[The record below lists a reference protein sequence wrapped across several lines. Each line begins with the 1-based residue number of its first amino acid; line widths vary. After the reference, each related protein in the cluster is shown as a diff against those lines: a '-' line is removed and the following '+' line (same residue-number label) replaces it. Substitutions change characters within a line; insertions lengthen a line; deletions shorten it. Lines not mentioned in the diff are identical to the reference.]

1 MNFIRERKA
10 VAMNNQSGYRA
21 RGVLEFLAVI
31 FLVAVVGIGFYCYQT
46 METMKKSASMTTAAQ
61 QQPVAVAPQQTVNP
75 FSGEYEAV
83 LRDKSRLEGEN
94 SALKAAKAQFESE
107 KSMILNQ
114 VRTSVKAFDDYRNQ
128 MAEDMRRMNE
138 DIAKLREE
146 NGVLRDK
153 TSQNNAFDSVSK
165 AHWEN
170 KLNNANEEIA
180 ILRET
185 VSVLKEENAAKNDR
199 AILMEAGKLHYNVG
213 NFYFRNKEYQSAID
227 EYKKSLMYQPHDSDV
242 HYNLAIVADEFLGDR
257 QLALGHYK
265 KFLALEPMSENA
277 NAVEE
282 RILDLELYE
291 TVLAG
296 DKGLGESKI
305 KFLEPAPRKDNSRFY
320 R

>member
-1 MNFIRERKA
+1 MNLIRNRKA
-10 VAMNNQSGYRA
+10 VTMNNQSGYRA

-31 FLVAVVGIGFYCYQT
+31 FLVAVVGIGFYCYQS
-46 METMKKSASMTTAAQ
+46 METMKKTASMAVSA
-61 QQPVAVAPQQTVNP
+61 QPVAPAPQQVAHA
-75 FSGEYEAV
+75 FSGEYEAI

-94 SALKAAKAQFESE
+94 IVLKASSAQFDSE
-107 KSMILNQ
+107 KNMILNQ
-114 VRTSVKAFDDYRNQ
+114 VRTSVKAFDDYRTQ
-128 MAEDMRRMNE
+128 MADDLRRLNE
-138 DIAKLREE
+138 DISKLRDE
-146 NGVLRDK
+146 NNALRDK
-153 TSQNNAFDSVSK
+153 TSQANAFDSVSK
-165 AHWEN
+165 THWEN
-170 KLNNANEEIA
+170 KVVNANEEIA

-199 AILMEAGKLHYNVG
+199 SILLEAGKLHYNVG

-227 EYKKSLMYQPHDSDV
+227 EYKKALTYQPHDSDV

-257 QLALGHYK
+257 PTALNHYK

-296 DKGLGESKI
+296 DKGFGESKL
-305 KFLEPAPRKDNSRFY
+305 KFLEPAPRKENSRFY